1 MKRALVLTIAVI
13 VALGLA
19 QAAFAQDEPEVG
31 LGTRVLS
38 LAGSYQ
44 LDHNKA
50 WNVAAGYGQFISDK
64 IEVGGVVG
72 FSGNDDSDNT
82 VGFLGAAGKY
92 HFISDTPSRT
102 IPYVG
107 VVIAMAKMGSETGFG
122 YGAQAGLDMFLSAKQ
137 AVFLE
142 YSWMATDAGGSTDYT
157 SLINFGIRQYL

>member
-1 MKRALVLTIAVI
+1 MKRVLVVMVVVILALVM
-13 VALGLA
+13 A

-38 LAGSYQ
+38 LSGSYQ

-50 WNVAAGYGQFISDK
+50 WNLMAGYGQFISDK

-72 FSGNDDSDNT
+72 FMGDDNSDNT
-82 VGFLGAAGKY
+82 AGFIGAAGKY
-92 HFISDTPSRT
+92 HFISETPSRT

-107 VVIAMAKMGSETGFG
+107 LVVAMAQQGDETGFG

-137 AVFLE
+137 AIYLE
-142 YSWMATDAGGSTDYT
+142 YSWMKIDAGGSDNT
-157 SLINFGIRQYL
+157 SMINFGIRQYL